1 MLTGNPANVTATT
14 QLRISTNPPDIVGGG
29 APNMAFLVGTQDGP
43 NADAAHV
50 AAAATSDLA
59 SPLPTTAME
68 A

>member
-1 MLTGNPANVTATT
+1 
-14 QLRISTNPPDIVGGG
+14 
-29 APNMAFLVGTQDGP
+29 MAFLVGTQDGP

-59 SPLPTTAME
+59 SALPTTAME